1 MENLMPK
8 TLVVVYSY
16 TGTAARLAQTLCA
29 EMGWPLATISDASPR
44 AGRAPG
50 SLRCLLDSLLRRRP
64 AIRYDGPDPA
74 DFDNVVL
81 IAPIWF
87 LRLAGPMRTF
97 VAEHRHALKQV
108 AVVSVMG
115 AEGAPESVAEI
126 GRLLRWAPMLATSFT
141 TREVEE
147 GSALRRLNGFAR
159 AVQAS
164 GRSET
169 AMRPA
174 LWSPSS
180 A

>member
-1 MENLMPK
+1 MLK

-16 TGTAARLAQTLCA
+16 TGTSARLAQTLCA
-29 EMGWPLATISDASPR
+29 QMGWPLGSISDAAPR
-44 AGRAPG
+44 AAGAAG

-64 AIRYDGPDPA
+64 AIRYEGPDPA

-81 IAPIWF
+81 VAPVWF
-87 LRLAGPMRTF
+87 LRLAAPMRSF
-97 VAEHRHALKQV
+97 VAERRTALKQV
-108 AVVSVMG
+108 AVISVMG

-126 GRLLRWAPMLATSFT
+126 GRLLGWAPMLATSFT

-147 GSALRRLNGFAR
+147 GSGVERLGVFAR